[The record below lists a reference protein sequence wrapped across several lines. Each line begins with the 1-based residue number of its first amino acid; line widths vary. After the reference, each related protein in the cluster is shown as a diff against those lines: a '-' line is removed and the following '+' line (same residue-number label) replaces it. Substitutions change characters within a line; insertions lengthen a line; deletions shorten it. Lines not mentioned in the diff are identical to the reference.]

1 MYQLGDLPS
10 VPKVLIVD
18 DDAESREL
26 LSEVLT
32 TNGYAA
38 QAVENVSAARA
49 LLSVDVDYRIVIA
62 DLRMPDGTGL
72 ELLKELRAGKTKHE
86 VILMSS
92 FISSTERR
100 QALDLGVD
108 GLIDKPFQLS
118 ELLDLVAGLAKESS
132 IGISS

>member
-1 MYQLGDLPS
+1 MA
-10 VPKVLIVD
+10 KILIVD

-32 TNGYAA
+32 TNGYLTRAA
-38 QAVENVSAARA
+38 ADINAARA
-49 LLSVDVDYRIVIA
+49 MLSADDDCRIVIA

-72 ELLKELRAGKTKHE
+72 ELLRELRQEKTKHE

-92 FISSTERR
+92 FLSASER
-100 QALDLGVD
+100 QLALDLGAD

>member
-1 MYQLGDLPS
+1 M
-10 VPKVLIVD
+10 PKVLIVD

-32 TNGYAA
+32 TNGYSVG
-38 QAVENVSAARA
+38 AVENVNAARG
-49 LLSVDVDYRIVIA
+49 LLNEDDGYKIIIA
-62 DLRMPDGTGL
+62 DLRMPDGSGL
-72 ELLKELRAGKTKHE
+72 ELLKELRRQKTKYE

-92 FISSTERR
+92 FISGAERKL
-100 QALDLGVD
+100 ALDLGVN